1 MNSVDKL
8 AENNLR
14 DVSLALETT
23 LYISRESSQEK
34 LPRNKLEIHSLVMES
49 PGQVIIWLLT

>member
-1 MNSVDKL
+1 MDKL

>member
-1 MNSVDKL
+1 MDKL
-8 AENNLR
+8 VENNLQ
-14 DVSLALETT
+14 DVSMALETT

-34 LPRNKLEIHSLVMES
+34 PPRDKLEIHSLVTES